1 MSVTL
6 RKLKHAILISTLC
19 LITTQVCAAGI
30 ARTAADAMTCQ
41 PDAGGNENGYGTCP
55 FLGNVYDADPAFKK
69 DIDDALNSA

>member
-41 PDAGGNENGYGTCP
+41 PDAGVMKTDTGHALFWAT
-55 FLGNVYDADPAFKK
+55 FTMLTRLSKK
-69 DIDDALNSA
+69 TLMTP